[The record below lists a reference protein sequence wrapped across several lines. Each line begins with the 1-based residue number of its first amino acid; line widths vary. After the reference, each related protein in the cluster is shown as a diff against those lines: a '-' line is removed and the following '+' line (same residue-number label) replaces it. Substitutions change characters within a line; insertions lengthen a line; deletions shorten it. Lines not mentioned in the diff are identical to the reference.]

1 MTTRTTIEFVPLD
14 DLPSSGTLVVTRRG
28 TAALSDALPPALVE
42 RLDHAARAAKFEGG
56 FGKALELWA
65 PGALEGMKG
74 SLDRVVTLGAGG
86 EDEARDEASWLRL
99 GGELAAALGK
109 SSAATFVASE
119 GTPDEVATV
128 ALGAKLRGY
137 RFDGYK
143 SDRKKRSL
151 KLSVATKEPEA
162 AAKAWKALEGV
173 AEGAHLARELVDLP
187 ANVLTPKNFAK
198 RAAKVS
204 KRGANVRVLKRGDMK
219 RLGMR
224 ALLGVAQ
231 GSRNAP
237 RMVIMEWNG
246 GAEGDKPVAFVGKG
260 VTFDTGGIS
269 IKPSGGM
276 EDMKGDMGGA
286 AAVAGVMHALA
297 ARKAPVNAVGCIAL
311 VENMPDGNAQR
322 PGDIVEAMSG
332 TTIEIINTDAEG
344 RLVLAD
350 AMWHVQKEYEPRA
363 LIDLA
368 TLTGAVIVA
377 LGHHH
382 AGLYSNDDALAAAL
396 AKAGEA
402 TGEKVWRMPLG
413 PEYDKLI
420 ESKNADVKN
429 TGGRSAGSITAAQ
442 FLARFVRKGQAWA
455 HLDIAGTAFGAPAS
469 PVSAGWASGFGVR
482 LLDRLVR
489 DAYEG

>member
-1 MTTRTTIEFVPLD
+1 MPVQTAIAFAAAD
-14 DLPSSGTLVVTRRG
+14 ALPQEGTLVVLRAGKGSLRG
-28 TAALSDALPPALVE
+28 AVPAALAE
-42 RLDHAARAAKFEGG
+42 RLDHAARAAKYEGES
-56 FGKALELWA
+56 GKALDLWA
-65 PGALEGMKG
+65 PGAVEGVG
-74 SLDRVVTLGAGG
+74 SFDRVVTLGIGDDDKADERRWLDIGG
-86 EDEARDEASWLRL
+86 A
-99 GGELAAALGK
+99 LAAALGK
-109 SSAATFVASE
+109 AKAATLIA
-119 GTPDEVATV
+119 PDLEPEEAAEL
-128 ALGAKLRGY
+128 ALGVVLRLY
-137 RFDGYK
+137 KFDAYK
-143 SDRKKRSL
+143 SDRKNRDLSL
-151 KLSVATKEPEA
+151 TLAVDEPKA
-162 AAKAWKALEGV
+162 AETAWKDAEAVSQGV
-173 AEGAHLARELVDLP
+173 VLARELVDLP
-187 ANVLTPKNFAK
+187 ANVLTPAAFAK
-198 RAAKVS
+198 RAAKVE
-204 KRGANVRVLKRGDMK
+204 KLGAGVTVLKQRDMEK
-219 RLGMR
+219 LKMR
-224 ALLGVAQ
+224 ALLGVSR

-237 RMVIMEWNG
+237 RMVIMDWRG
-246 GAEGDKPVAFVGKG
+246 GKEGDAPIAFVGKG

-297 ARKAPVNAVGCIAL
+297 ARNAKVNAVGCIAL

-322 PGDIVEAMSG
+322 PGDIVKAMSG
-332 TTIEIINTDAEG
+332 KTIEIINTDAEG

-350 AMWHVQKEYEPRA
+350 ALCHIQKEYEPRTV
-363 LIDLA
+363 IDLA

-377 LGHHH
+377 LGHHR
-382 AGLYSNDDALAAAL
+382 AGMYANDDVLADGL